1 MSDET
6 SDLVQALLVVDEAI
20 TRSRG
25 DTRRLIVESYADAQA
40 CVLALT
46 AERRPP
52 AARVKACFARYK
64 VFKDADDVAAI
75 GWLLTAA
82 QERIAQKNLP
92 AWPMLDMI
100 AGRAARKLTVSRHT
114 LN

>member
-6 SDLVQALLVVDEAI
+6 SDLIQALLVVDEAI
-20 TRSRG
+20 TKSQG

-40 CVLALT
+40 YVLALT
-46 AERRPP
+46 AERCKP

-64 VFKDADDVAAI
+64 TFKEADDVAAM
-75 GWLLTAA
+75 GWLLVAA
-82 QERIAQKNLP
+82 QERIAEKNLP
-92 AWPMLDMI
+92 AWPMLDTI
-100 AGRAARKLTVSRHT
+100 AARAARKLATSQPT